1 MPLQWLSWNE
11 GGERVSF
18 RPAPLTVTISWASS
32 AQLGEQWPC
41 KPSVGSVREGLP
53 LSTKNIEGVWH
64 MSNFTDSQLESK
76 IIGLKVHDRCHFWVD
91 QTGALTLQS
100 LTVDIKD
107 LREIHR
113 KAQSWLCERALYHT
127 SSKSYP
133 KTGENASGWSHTT
146 EALWTVP
153 GNRPGNSQTDLQ
165 RSNLR
170 YAGSLPCLQGKEAV
184 PTET

>member
-1 MPLQWLSWNE
+1 M
-11 GGERVSF
+11 
-18 RPAPLTVTISWASS
+18 TISWASS

-133 KTGENASGWSHTT
+133 KTGENASG
-146 EALWTVP
+146 
-153 GNRPGNSQTDLQ
+153 
-165 RSNLR
+165 
-170 YAGSLPCLQGKEAV
+170 
-184 PTET
+184 